1 MPRKSLKN
9 RKLSPWVTEGVEHW
23 RWLEDRL
30 HPLFE
35 VTSPKYSG
43 AWMDEVET
51 QGHSLLR
58 RRLAEHRFIE
68 RMRRIE
74 RNRIIDKMLAEANQY
89 AQRQHERRQRIMEVK
104 LVTLDEEDGRA
115 EVVLGSPPA
124 KCERRLAMGDL
135 IQFPGRQ
142 DFVRRFEARL
152 LEVIAKHSLPP
163 TRQQYHPGLKPIV
176 TARMIEKYGPM
187 TRAEIDEKIQR
198 WLDGNDEPERAA

>member
-9 RKLSPWVTEGVEHW
+9 RKLSPWLTEGVEHW

-51 QGHSLLR
+51 RGLSLLR

-89 AQRQHERRQRIMEVK
+89 AQRQHERRQRII
-104 LVTLDEEDGRA
+104 D
-115 EVVLGSPPA
+115 
-124 KCERRLAMGDL
+124 
-135 IQFPGRQ
+135 
-142 DFVRRFEARL
+142 RL
-152 LEVIAKHSLPP
+152 LRDATVPRSKK
-163 TRQQYHPGLKPIV
+163 G
-176 TARMIEKYGPM
+176 
-187 TRAEIDEKIQR
+187 
-198 WLDGNDEPERAA
+198 